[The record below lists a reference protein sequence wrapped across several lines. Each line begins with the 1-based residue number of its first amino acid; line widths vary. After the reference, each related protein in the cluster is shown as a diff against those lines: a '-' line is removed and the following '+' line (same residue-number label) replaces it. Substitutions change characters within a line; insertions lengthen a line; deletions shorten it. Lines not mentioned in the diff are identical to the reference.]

1 MRKLSELEIQKID
14 QRLKSLKIRYIE
26 IYEEIRDHYITAL
39 EQVSLEKFDAKKEVL
54 DDEFAWSVVR
64 KMEKELSKQVSKQVL
79 VAQLEFLK
87 FWNHGIKGLLIAL
100 VGLSAIVITTFSIP
114 PSELILVFLAIIIC
128 TAIGV
133 FIIKRDALSFSL
145 SLSHKTVSISSAIA
159 LKRIGILNSV
169 FVWVYVM
176 PNIFTHGAILTNTLF
191 VAGMGIVTVVSMMY
205 SISLLTIASSLHKPK
220 LL

>member
-128 TAIGV
+128 TAVGV

-145 SLSHKTVSISSAIA
+145 SHKAVSISSAIA

-191 VAGMGIVTVVSMMY
+191 VAGMGILTVISMMY
-205 SISLLTIASSLHKPK
+205 SISLLAIASSLHKPK

>member
-128 TAIGV
+128 TAVGV
-133 FIIKRDALSFSL
+133 FIIKRDALSF

-169 FVWVYVM
+169 FLWIYGM
-176 PNIFTHGAILTNTLF
+176 PNIFTNGAILTNTLF
-191 VAGMGIVTVVSMMY
+191 VAGMGIVTVISMMY
-205 SISLLTIASSLHKPK
+205 SISLLAIASSLHKPK

>member
-79 VAQLEFLK
+79 VAQLDFLK
-87 FWNHGIKGLLIAL
+87 FWNHGIKGLLIAFVTLTAL
-100 VGLSAIVITTFSIP
+100 VISIFSIP

-128 TAIGV
+128 TAVGV

-145 SLSHKTVSISSAIA
+145 SHKTVCNCSSKSWALELSLSLDLWYAKYFYEWSYPNKYTICSRNGNSDRHKHDIFNKLISNS
-159 LKRIGILNSV
+159 LK
-169 FVWVYVM
+169 
-176 PNIFTHGAILTNTLF
+176 FT
-191 VAGMGIVTVVSMMY
+191 
-205 SISLLTIASSLHKPK
+205 
-220 LL
+220 

>member
-26 IYEEIRDHYITAL
+26 VYEEIRDHYITAL

-64 KMEKELSKQVSKQVL
+64 KMEKELSKHVSKQVL
-79 VAQLEFLK
+79 VAQLDFLK
-87 FWNHGIKGLLIAL
+87 FWNHGIKGLLIAF
-100 VGLSAIVITTFSIP
+100 VGLTALVISIFSIP

-128 TAIGV
+128 TAAGV

-145 SLSHKTVSISSAIA
+145 SHKTVSISSVII
-159 LKRIGILNSV
+159 LERVGLLNSV
-169 FVWVYVM
+169 FLWIYCM
-176 PNIFTHGAILTNTLF
+176 PNIFTNGAILINTLF
-191 VAGMGIVTVVSMMY
+191 VAGMGIVTVISMMY
-205 SISLLTIASSLHKPK
+205 SISLLAIASSLHKPK

>member
-1 MRKLSELEIQKID
+1 MRRLSELEIQKID

-26 IYEEIRDHYITAL
+26 IYEEIRDHYITTL

-64 KMEKELSKQVSKQVL
+64 KMEKELSKHVSKQVL
-79 VAQLEFLK
+79 VAQLDFLK

-100 VGLSAIVITTFSIP
+100 VGLTALVISIFSIP

-128 TAIGV
+128 TAVGV

-145 SLSHKTVSISSAIA
+145 SHKTVFISSAIA

-169 FVWVYVM
+169 FVWIYAM
-176 PNIFTHGAILTNTLF
+176 PNIFTRGAILTNTLF
-191 VAGMGIVTVVSMMY
+191 VAGMGIVTVISMMY
-205 SISLLTIASSLHKPK
+205 SISLLAIASSLHKPK

>member
-128 TAIGV
+128 TAVGV
-133 FIIKRDALSFSL
+133 FIIKRDSLSF

-169 FVWVYVM
+169 FLWIYGM
-176 PNIFTHGAILTNTLF
+176 PNIFTNGAILTNTLF
-191 VAGMGIVTVVSMMY
+191 VAGMGIVTVISMMY
-205 SISLLTIASSLHKPK
+205 SISLLAIASSLHKPK